1 MSSSDKASPF
11 SLQVFITLTLICLIS
26 ITLYYLHIAH
36 NLIPLLRTY
45 SPSESSIAWFILKDL
60 RLENIDWS
68 EASSISSNAL
78 SKSSVWE
85 SFSESS
91 IYANFLLTILRLL
104 GKEQNLNSILLTGRS
119 ISLLS
124 LIAILFSFFAI
135 LYREKIR
142 PALALIACILFLSAT
157 SIQFFSFQALPELP
171 ALAIGLIGTL
181 IWTYKR
187 VNKTQNNSLNFLT
200 ILFCALCFAL
210 AYLFCPKLSFLCF
223 GFAYF
228 FQSLRLKS
236 MFQSSAV
243 LLPLIASIGIEL
255 SLRKSLFPL
264 SLPQGWNF
272 NLFLSNFS
280 VIETWALFVAIASIV
295 FLNRYI
301 ASPTQLS
308 SKSASSKILLLSF
321 VFCVFETGLQPDCE
335 GSWMIFILAACWSI
349 AISLNDLWTQIEYKT
364 ILILNILLLSLT
376 LFTSLVVPSTLQTI
390 RNNPQLMTVNRQL
403 ILQERKAQ
411 SKNLSFKKRNQKKI
425 KVLSQDLILAL
436 KLGYQPYFN
445 NPNLFYYSKEST
457 DKALSIIEKKKF
469 DRIILSEY
477 PERYF
482 PARLVS
488 AIKQHYAKEESILVN
503 GDKGGLYYSKEYLGK
518 NDSPN
523 SIHASGSGYT
533 FATFHYV

>member
-1 MSSSDKASPF
+1 
-11 SLQVFITLTLICLIS
+11 
-26 ITLYYLHIAH
+26 
-36 NLIPLLRTY
+36 
-45 SPSESSIAWFILKDL
+45 
-60 RLENIDWS
+60 
-68 EASSISSNAL
+68 
-78 SKSSVWE
+78 
-85 SFSESS
+85 
-91 IYANFLLTILRLL
+91 
-104 GKEQNLNSILLTGRS
+104 
-119 ISLLS
+119 
-124 LIAILFSFFAI
+124 
-135 LYREKIR
+135 
-142 PALALIACILFLSAT
+142 
-157 SIQFFSFQALPELP
+157 
-171 ALAIGLIGTL
+171 
-181 IWTYKR
+181 
-187 VNKTQNNSLNFLT
+187 
-200 ILFCALCFAL
+200 
-210 AYLFCPKLSFLCF
+210 
-223 GFAYF
+223 
-228 FQSLRLKS
+228 
-236 MFQSSAV
+236 
-243 LLPLIASIGIEL
+243 
-255 SLRKSLFPL
+255 LRKSLFPL

>member
-26 ITLYYLHIAH
+26 IALYYLHIAH

-45 SPSESSIAWFILKDL
+45 SPSEGSIAWFILKDL

-85 SFSESS
+85 SFSGSS

-157 SIQFFSFQALPELP
+157 SIQLFFFQALPESP

-200 ILFCALCFAL
+200 ILFCSLCFAL
-210 AYLFCPKLSFLCF
+210 AYLFCPKLSFLGF

-236 MFQSSAV
+236 MLQSSAV

-255 SLRKSLFPL
+255 SLRKSLFPV

-301 ASPTQLS
+301 ASQTQLS

-321 VFCVFETGLQPDCE
+321 VFCIVETGLQPDCE

-376 LFTSLVVPSTLQTI
+376 LFTSSVVPSALQTI

-403 ILQERKAQ
+403 ILQERKKQ
-411 SKNLSFKKRNQKKI
+411 NKRSNRNNHRKI

-457 DKALSIIEKKKF
+457 DKALSMIEKEKF

-488 AIKQHYAKEESILVN
+488 AIKQHYTKEESILVN

-518 NDSPN
+518 NNSPN
-523 SIHASGSGYT
+523 SIHTSSSRYT